1 MFRLTKNTKNSEN
14 EPNYQDL
21 PAFPVGT
28 SYRERGNNRTVMDER
43 FRSAAGR
50 LAKLEA
56 MEKRLQAVYKHGAL
70 YPLEPLQLQDMQEV
84 TLTITDTSS
93 IDEDLAGYFTAEE
106 WREAATDT
114 VTWDEVRRA
123 LAGISG
129 SLSDAV
135 SAQRQE
141 R

>member
-1 MFRLTKNTKNSEN
+1 MFGLTRNTKNSGN
-14 EPNYQDL
+14 EPNYQDVT
-21 PAFPVGT
+21 AFPVYA
-28 SYRERGNNRTVMDER
+28 SYWERGNNRAVMKGSEMPA
-43 FRSAAGR
+43 SG
-50 LAKLEA
+50 LAKLET

-84 TLTITDTSS
+84 TLTIADTCA

-106 WREAATDT
+106 WLEAETDT

-135 SAQRQE
+135 TAQRQE

>member
-1 MFRLTKNTKNSEN
+1 VSLS
-14 EPNYQDL
+14 PHGC
-21 PAFPVGT
+21 PT
-28 SYRERGNNRTVMDER
+28 SSYNVTHQLWAEAKARFGRGCVWW
-43 FRSAAGR
+43 
-50 LAKLEA
+50 LET

-84 TLTITDTSS
+84 TLTITDTSA

-106 WREAATDT
+106 WLEAETDT
-114 VTWDEVRRA
+114 VTWDEVRQA

-135 SAQRQE
+135 TVQRQE